1 MIRVAPSILTADFGQ
16 LASHIRSAETGGADW
31 LHLDVMDG
39 SFVPEISFGPVVV
52 KAARSA
58 TSLPLDVHL
67 MVSAPERH
75 IRSFADAGADL
86 LTVHAEASLHLHRTL
101 MSIREHG
108 MKTGL
113 AVNPLTPLQVYRDAL
128 PLLDLALIMSVSPG
142 YGGQAFIPGSTRR
155 IASLRSWRDELNPD
169 CLISVDGGISTAT
182 IRQVRETGADV
193 VVAGSSVYNAEA
205 SVQDNIAALREAAG

>member
-75 IRSFADAGADL
+75 IRSFAAAGDEL
-86 LTVHAEASLHLHRTL
+86 LTVHAESSLNLHRSL
-101 MSIREHG
+101 QSIRDHSMTTE
-108 MKTGL
+108 L
-113 AVNPLTPLQVYRDAL
+113 SVYQLTPL
-128 PLLDLALIMSVSPG
+128 
-142 YGGQAFIPGSTRR
+142 
-155 IASLRSWRDELNPD
+155 
-169 CLISVDGGISTAT
+169 
-182 IRQVRETGADV
+182 V
-193 VVAGSSVYNAEA
+193 VE
-205 SVQDNIAALREAAG
+205 